1 MLSPQLVAQPN
12 PSHPTPCR
20 QDTIQQQQQQEE
32 EKKQQPT
39 TTERQTEQAMV
50 QECWRRTEQGR
61 KGRRKIQRKI
71 QKFQKCVR
79 FVQEYIPEN
88 WFIWS

>member
-39 TTERQTEQAMV
+39 TTTTHNTQPLQNK
-50 QECWRRTEQGR
+50 CW
-61 KGRRKIQRKI
+61 
-71 QKFQKCVR
+71 
-79 FVQEYIPEN
+79 N
-88 WFIWS
+88 